1 MISLKSI
8 KKIVFIFSLISVSAV
23 AQKGNS
29 GVVTGAGDQNNRYL
43 DMFQSFQKKINT
55 AIPLN
60 ELEGSPYIEEAFR
73 KGQIFEADSS
83 RGQYLLRYN
92 VFNDVMEVLMDDK
105 DIMELKKE
113 RDVKVLLSNKRYK
126 IYHYISPEGEPA
138 KGYFEILEDGD
149 RVDFLRKY
157 FRTFEQG
164 ERAKTSFH
172 VEKKPR
178 FESNEE
184 YYLYFNNENVP
195 VEIKKLKKKYVTGIL
210 EDNGIEVDDYI
221 KEADLDL
228 DEEGDVIKLVQYL
241 NKKG

>member
-1 MISLKSI
+1 MISLSSI
-8 KKIVFIFSLISVSAV
+8 KKIVFIFSIISVSAV

-60 ELEGSPYIEEAFR
+60 EMEGSPYMEETFR
-73 KGQIFEADSS
+73 NGQIFEADSS
-83 RGQYLLRYN
+83 RGNYLLRYN
-92 VFNDVMEVLMDDK
+92 IFNDVMEVLMDDK
-105 DIMELKKE
+105 DIMELRKE
-113 RDVKVLLSNKRYK
+113 RDVKVFLSNKPYK
-126 IYHYISPEGEPA
+126 VYHYISPEGEPSR
-138 KGYFEILEDGD
+138 GYFEILEDGQ

-157 FRTFEQG
+157 FRVFEPG

-178 FESNEE
+178 FEASEE
-184 YYLYFNNENVP
+184 YYFYFNNENVP
-195 VEIKKLKKKYVTGIL
+195 VEIKKLKKKYVTSIL
-210 EDNGIEVDDYI
+210 EDNGIQADDYI
-221 KEADLDL
+221 KEADLNL
-228 DEEGDVIKLVQYL
+228 DEEADVIKLVQYL